1 MVPWDLEKIFS
12 LEIVES
18 DVCLGGASKQML
30 FFQKNVP
37 PKNAPMPPMSGIG
50 PENIN
55 ILIFQGQFQTL
66 RATSNICC
74 SLNSFFQLLIGP
86 RNERPLSTFWY
97 QSSDHFKNVDCSTPS
112 LILAKFDL
120 TFRLINDPEKVTPL
134 YRWFKSN
141 LNEIYPLTSSKY

>member
-1 MVPWDLEKIFS
+1 MQ
-12 LEIVES
+12 
-18 DVCLGGASKQML
+18 ASKCS
-30 FFQKNVP
+30 FFKKMCPQKMHP
-37 PKNAPMPPMSGIG
+37 CPQCLELALK
-50 PENIN
+50 
-55 ILIFQGQFQTL
+55 ILIFCYQWRNNFKNENYS
-66 RATSNICC
+66 TSNICC